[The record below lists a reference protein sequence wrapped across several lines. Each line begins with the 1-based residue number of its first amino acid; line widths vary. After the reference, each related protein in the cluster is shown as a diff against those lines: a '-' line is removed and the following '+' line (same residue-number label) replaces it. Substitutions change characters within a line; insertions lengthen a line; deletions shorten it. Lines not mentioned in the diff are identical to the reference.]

1 MRRASGRALR
11 MGRRSPPTRPTPMI
25 SSSSSLPVDR
35 YMITLYMTK
44 AYSSTR
50 KRFPGM
56 VVV

>member
-1 MRRASGRALR
+1 

-25 SSSSSLPVDR
+25 SSSNSLPADR
-35 YMITLYMTK
+35 YMVTLYMTK

-50 KRFPGM
+50 KRFPRT